1 MKLFLKKE
9 LNMLVPTEN
18 DFRVINFHNPFV
30 YVKQN
35 TMDHYTITCTDNVK
49 LHFLY
54 NFKEQKFEHNKAL
67 VHICEIKKIMKF
79 YDFYYYKYDVAKPDK
94 THVIKLLE
102 WLKETDELFK
112 RRLKACLK

>member
-18 DFRVINFHNPFV
+18 DFRVINFHNPAV
-30 YVKQN
+30 YSSN
-35 TMDHYTITCTDNVK
+35 HSIDHYCISCSNNIR

-54 NFKEQKFEHNKAL
+54 NFKEQKFEHKKAL
-67 VHICEIKKIMKF
+67 VHIREIKKIVKF
-79 YDFYYYKYDVAKPDK
+79 YDFYYYKYDVTKPDK
-94 THVIKLLE
+94 THVTKLLE